1 MAYTYIP
8 EFAMVIVFFLGFLLT
23 IACMVY
29 TIYFIYKNYDNVK
42 TLTVLDKVFIF
53 SLLIY
58 SVILLGVLVVHMSM
72 SGLYHDSH
80 ATGPSDIE
88 HNFNLINMVMILV
101 TLGLSNIILGKM
113 KQS

>member
-8 EFAMVIVFFLGFLLT
+8 EFAMVIIFFLGFLLT
-23 IACMVY
+23 IAYMVY

-42 TLTVLDKVFIF
+42 TLSVLDKVFIYA
-53 SLLIY
+53 LLIY
-58 SVILLGVLVVHMSM
+58 SVIFLGLLVAHMSV

-113 KQS
+113 KHS

>member
-1 MAYTYIP
+1 MAYTFIP
-8 EFAMVIVFFLGFLLT
+8 EFARVIIFFLGFLLT
-23 IACMVY
+23 IAYMVY
-29 TIYFIYKNYDNVK
+29 TIYFIYKEFNNVN
-42 TLTVLDKVFIF
+42 TLEVLDKLFISAF
-53 SLLIY
+53 LIY

-101 TLGLSNIILGKM
+101 TLGISNIILGKM
-113 KQS
+113 KES